1 MINRTLPQNREHEAI
16 LSVARP
22 DYIIA
27 IDPDVDKNGVATLHS
42 ATRLLETQSLEFAP
56 LLDYIQNTA
65 RVCNQEGKTL
75 IVLVEAG
82 WLNKGNW
89 HGRSTDNARISSA
102 KGNATGRNHEVG
114 RKLVECIRHY
124 GVEVI
129 EQKPLKKT
137 WKGADRK
144 ITHAELAAFTSI
156 KGRTNQEERDAALI
170 AWSFAGLTIG
180 IGGGKG
186 HETQREK

>member
-1 MINRTLPQNREHEAI
+1 MINRTLQQERALKTI
-16 LSVARP
+16 ISVTRP
-22 DYIIA
+22 DYVIA
-27 IDPDVDKNGVATLHS
+27 IDPDVDKNGVATLHPGS
-42 ATRLLETQSLEFAP
+42 RVIETQSLEFAP

-82 WLNKGNW
+82 WLNKGHW
-89 HGRSTDNARISSA
+89 HGRSTDNARVSSA

-129 EQKPLKKT
+129 EQKPLRKT
-137 WKGADRK
+137 WKGADGK

-156 KGRTNQEERDAALI
+156 KGRTNQEERDAVLI
-170 AWSFAGLTIG
+170 AWSFAGLIMG
-180 IGGGKG
+180 ARCGK
-186 HETQREK
+186 